1 MGNLGSFF
9 TKTAAP
15 TAPTAPAAAPSAA
28 PVETSTEQTNPLKGP
43 EMVGGW
49 VYDKKEKTKKKTAK
63 LRKTAKGKKSAKG
76 TKRTIKTLFSFM

>member
-15 TAPTAPAAAPSAA
+15 AAPA

-76 TKRTIKTLFSFM
+76 TKRTIKTLLSFM